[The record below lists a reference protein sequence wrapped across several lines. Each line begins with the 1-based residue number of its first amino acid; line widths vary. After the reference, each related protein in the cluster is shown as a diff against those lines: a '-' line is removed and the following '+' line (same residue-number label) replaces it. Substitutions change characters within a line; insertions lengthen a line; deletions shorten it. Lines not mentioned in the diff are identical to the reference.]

1 MAEAVADRYRRLSDG
16 FAAAVAGVSEDRW
29 SSPSS
34 CEGWTARDVVEH
46 VGNVQELFLGFLGRR
61 A

>member
-16 FAAAVAGVSEDRW
+16 FAAVPEDRW

-46 VGNVQELFLGFLGRR
+46 VGNVQGLFLGFLGRR